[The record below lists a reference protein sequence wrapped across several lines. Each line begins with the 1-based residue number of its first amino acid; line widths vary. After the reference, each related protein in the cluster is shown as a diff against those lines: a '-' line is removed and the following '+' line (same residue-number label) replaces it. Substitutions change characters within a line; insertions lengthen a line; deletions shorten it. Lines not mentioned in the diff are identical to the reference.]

1 MTEKKLP
8 HDHGQKIEKSLTC
21 MPGTEDFRLSPMSLS
36 N

>member
-21 MPGTEDFRLSPMSLS
+21 MPGTEDFQTIAMSS
-36 N
+36 SS